1 VNAADYFAIQNLVYS
16 YCHRIDRGD
25 FAGVGE
31 LLRHAAIIVPASS
44 EPVRGVAAIHDMY
57 AKFTR
62 RYPDGNTPKTAHVT
76 SNLIIEADGPDAA
89 RAQSY
94 FLVHQ
99 ATAALPLQPIIG
111 GRYFDRFAR
120 VAGSW
125 RFTERRIEIDLVG
138 NLSAHMLQPIAPES
152 GTA

>member
-1 VNAADYFAIQNLVYS
+1 MTAADYVAIQNLIYS

-25 FAGVGE
+25 FAGLAE
-31 LLRHAAIIVPASS
+31 LFRHAAIIVPAASA
-44 EPVRGVAAIHDMY
+44 PVRGVQAIHDMY

-76 SNLIIEADGPDAA
+76 SNLIIEADGSDAA
-89 RAQSY
+89 RSQAH

-99 ATAALPLQPIIG
+99 ATEVLPLQPIIG

-120 VAGSW
+120 VEGSW

-138 NLSAHMLQPIAPES
+138 DLSAHMLQKIGPGA

>member
-1 VNAADYFAIQNLVYS
+1 MTADDYFAIQNLIYS

-25 FAGVGE
+25 FVALGE
-31 LLRHAAIIVPASS
+31 LFRHAAIIVPAAS
-44 EPVRGVAAIHDMY
+44 EPVRGVQAVHDMY
-57 AKFTR
+57 AQFTR

-76 SNLIIEADGPDAA
+76 SNLIIEADGADAA

-120 VAGSW
+120 VDASW

-138 NLSAHMLQPIAPES
+138 NLSAHLLQAIDPQG
-152 GTA
+152 GTP

>member
-1 VNAADYFAIQNLVYS
+1 MTAEDFFAIQNLVYS

-25 FAGVGE
+25 FAGLGE
-31 LLRHAAIIVPASS
+31 LLRHAAIIVPAAS
-44 EPVRGVAAIHDMY
+44 EPVRGVQAIHDMY

-62 RYPDGNTPKTAHVT
+62 CYPDDHTPKTAHVT
-76 SNLIIEADGPDAA
+76 SNLMIEADGPDAA
-89 RAQSY
+89 RSKSY

-120 VAGSW
+120 VGGSW

-138 NLSAHMLQPIAPES
+138 NLSAHMLQAIAPDP

>member
-1 VNAADYFAIQNLVYS
+1 MTADDYFAIQNLIYS

-31 LLRHAAIIVPASS
+31 LFTHAAIIVPAAT
-44 EPVRGVAAIHDMY
+44 EPVRGAQAIQEMY

-76 SNLIIEADGPDAA
+76 SNLSIEADGQDAA
-89 RAQSY
+89 RSQAY

-99 ATAALPLQPIIG
+99 ATAALALQPIIG

-120 VAGSW
+120 VGGAW
-125 RFTERRIEIDLVG
+125 RFAERRIEIDLMG
-138 NLSAHMLQPIAPES
+138 NLSAHMLQQLGSETQRS
-152 GTA
+152 

>member
-1 VNAADYFAIQNLVYS
+1 MTADDYFAIQNLVYT

-31 LLRHAAIIVPASS
+31 LFAHAAIIVPAAT
-44 EPVRGVAAIHDMY
+44 EPVRGVQAIHDMY

-62 RYPDGNTPKTAHVT
+62 RYPDGNTPRTAHVT
-76 SNLIIEADGPDAA
+76 SNLIIESDGADAA
-89 RAQSY
+89 RSQAY

-99 ATAALPLQPIIG
+99 ATEALALQPIIG

-120 VAGSW
+120 VGGTW
-125 RFTERRIEIDLVG
+125 RFTERRIEINLVG
-138 NLSAHMLQPIAPES
+138 NLSAHMLQAIAPET
-152 GTA
+152 GAA

>member
-1 VNAADYFAIQNLVYS
+1 MSAEDYCAIQNLVYS

-25 FAGVGE
+25 FTGVAE
-31 LLRHAAIIVPASS
+31 LFRHAAIIVPAAT
-44 EPVRGVAAIHDMY
+44 EPVRGVQAIHDMY
-57 AKFTR
+57 AQFTR
-62 RYPDGNTPKTAHVT
+62 RYPDGGTPRTAHVT
-76 SNLIIEADGPDAA
+76 SNLIIEADGADAA
-89 RAQSY
+89 RSQAY

-120 VAGSW
+120 VDGSW

-138 NLSAHMLQPIAPES
+138 NLSAHMLQAIAPES

>member
-1 VNAADYFAIQNLVYS
+1 MTADDYFAIQNLVYS

-25 FAGVGE
+25 FAGVAE
-31 LLRHAAIIVPASS
+31 LLAHAAIIVPAAS
-44 EPVRGVAAIHDMY
+44 EPVRGVQAIHDMY
-57 AKFTR
+57 ARFTR
-62 RYPDGNTPKTAHVT
+62 RYPDDNTPKTAHVT
-76 SNLIIEADGPDAA
+76 SNLIIEADGANGA
-89 RAQSY
+89 HSQAY

-120 VAGSW
+120 VDAKW
-125 RFTERRIEIDLVG
+125 RFTERRIQIDLVG
-138 NLSAHMLQPIAPES
+138 NLSAHMLQAIAPAT

>member
-1 VNAADYFAIQNLVYS
+1 MSAEDYWAIQNLVYT

-31 LLRHAAIIVPASS
+31 LFAHADIIVPAATA
-44 EPVRGVAAIHDMY
+44 PVRGVQAINDMY

-76 SNLIIEADGPDAA
+76 SNLIIEAEGADAA
-89 RAQSY
+89 RSQSY

-120 VAGSW
+120 VAGRW

-138 NLSAHMLQPIAPES
+138 NLSAHMLQAIAPDS

>member
-1 VNAADYFAIQNLVYS
+1 MTTDDYFAIQNLVYS

-31 LLRHAAIIVPASS
+31 LFAHADIIVPASAA
-44 EPVRGVAAIHDMY
+44 PVRGAQAIHDMY
-57 AKFTR
+57 ATFTR

-76 SNLIIEADGPDAA
+76 SNLIIEADGADAA

-99 ATAALPLQPIIG
+99 ATEALPLQPIIG

-120 VAGSW
+120 VAGAW
-125 RFTERRIEIDLVG
+125 RFSERRIEIDLMG
-138 NLSAHMLQPIAPES
+138 NLSAHMLQGIDAGG

>member
-1 VNAADYFAIQNLVYS
+1 MTAEDYFAIQNLVYS

-76 SNLIIEADGPDAA
+76 SNLIIEADGADAA

-111 GRYFDRFAR
+111 GRYFDRFTRAD
-120 VAGSW
+120 GSW
-125 RFTERRIEIDLVG
+125 RFTERRIEIDVVG
-138 NLSAHMLQPIAPES
+138 DLSAHMLQPIAPES
-152 GTA
+152 GAA

>member
-1 VNAADYFAIQNLVYS
+1 MTTDDYFAIQNLVYS

-31 LLRHAAIIVPASS
+31 LFAHAVILVPASAQQ
-44 EPVRGVAAIHDMY
+44 VKGAQAVHDMY
-57 AKFTR
+57 ARFTR

-76 SNLIIEADGPDAA
+76 SNLIIEADGDAAA

-94 FLVHQ
+94 FTVHQ
-99 ATAALPLQPIIG
+99 ATDVLPLQPIIG

-120 VAGSW
+120 VDGKW
-125 RFTERRIEIDLVG
+125 RFSERRIEIDLMG
-138 NLSAHMLQPIAPES
+138 NLSEHLLLQIAPES
-152 GTA
+152 GQA

>member
-1 VNAADYFAIQNLVYS
+1 MNAEDYFAIQNLVYS

-31 LLRHAAIIVPASS
+31 LFAHADIIVPAATQ
-44 EPVRGVAAIHDMY
+44 PVRGVQAIHDMY

-76 SNLIIEADGPDAA
+76 SNLIIEADGADAA
-89 RAQSY
+89 HSQSY
-94 FLVHQ
+94 FMVHQ

-111 GRYFDRFAR
+111 GRYFDSFAR
-120 VAGSW
+120 VGGKW

-138 NLSAHMLQPIAPES
+138 NLSAHMLQAIAPEN

>member
-1 VNAADYFAIQNLVYS
+1 VTADDYFAIQNLVYT

-25 FAGVGE
+25 FSGVGE
-31 LLRHAAIIVPASS
+31 LFAHAAIIVPAAS
-44 EPVRGVAAIHDMY
+44 EPVRGVQAIHDMY

-76 SNLIIEADGPDAA
+76 GNLIIEADGASAA

-94 FLVHQ
+94 FMVHQ
-99 ATAALPLQPIIG
+99 ATQALALQPIIG

-120 VAGSW
+120 VDGTW

-138 NLSAHMLQPIAPES
+138 NLSAHMLQAIATDT